1 MIENIFS
8 TPIYKT
14 IIKNYPKES
23 MIDRCNKYIQEAKP
37 CGTGMS
43 PAELKCKDVYL
54 GDNFNGGQIHDFEE
68 FSSLNS
74 EINKHVKLF
83 LKNFQDDEIFLDRID
98 VHAQKSWLVKVKD
111 GGAVQP
117 HTHPNG
123 HLSCVFYIDVPEDAG
138 ELGFLVPPAH
148 PVLSLPLPLDP
159 DNYHIT
165 PENGML
171 VIFPSTLWHYVSC
184 SMPSIPRYS
193 VSYDLVC
200 TTRLPEEN
208 FCLDPS
214 SWKKLK

>member
-117 HTHPNG
+117 HIHPNG
-123 HLSCVFYIDVPEDAG
+123 HLSCVFYIDVPDENMGDIVFDNDRISPKTNDLILFSNL
-138 ELGFLVPPAH
+138 EKHEVEKNKSDMKRI
-148 PVLSLPLPLDP
+148 SLAF
-159 DNYHIT
+159 NY
-165 PENGML
+165 GDK
-171 VIFPSTLWHYVSC
+171 V
-184 SMPSIPRYS
+184 
-193 VSYDLVC
+193 
-200 TTRLPEEN
+200 
-208 FCLDPS
+208 
-214 SWKKLK
+214 